1 MFCLKA
7 LLRVAQVFQP
17 VRQVLFATQV
27 GKPVLPTS
35 PEFQPPTDFP
45 VTIDMG
51 YAFGDA
57 CVKID
62 GYPLK
67 LFPPSGIMQVIAYES
82 INVEVLS
89 RLVATAKTK
98 ETPPNARKR

>member
-1 MFCLKA
+1 M
-7 LLRVAQVFQP
+7 P
-17 VRQVLFATQV
+17 NHHVLHITAEN
-27 GKPVLPTS
+27 PR
-35 PEFQPPTDFP
+35 PESQPPTNFP
-45 VTIDMG
+45 VNIDMG

-67 LFPPSGIMQVIAYES
+67 LFPPSGIMQVVAYES

-89 RLVATAKTK
+89 RLTGAAKAK
-98 ETPPNARKR
+98 K